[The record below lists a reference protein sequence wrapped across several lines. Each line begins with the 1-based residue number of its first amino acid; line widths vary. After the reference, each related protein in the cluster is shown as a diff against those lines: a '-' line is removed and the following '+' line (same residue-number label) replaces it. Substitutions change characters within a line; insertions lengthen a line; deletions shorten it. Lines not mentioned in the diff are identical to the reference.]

1 MARLKR
7 RKSEDATMAI
17 LDAWPFESAS
27 VDASQCFGEA
37 AVALTL
43 SELHRAYALGYEDGH
58 DSALGHE
65 IDRAATV
72 DVFALKGGKR

>member
-1 MARLKR
+1 MAKLKR

-17 LDAWPFESAS
+17 IDAWPFERAS

-37 AVALTL
+37 AVALSL

-58 DSALGHE
+58 DAALGHE
-65 IDRAATV
+65 IDRTAAV
-72 DVFALKGGKR
+72 DVLALKGGRR